1 MSTKTLIPAVLII
14 SCFFIFSCHKDNP
27 ARETEDLTLEDS
39 VALLQGKWKLIKDSL
54 TNTGNYYFMENGTA
68 WYPTPGVYFGT
79 AADYFEFLANGA
91 MAIHENQQT
100 YNSQYQLFS
109 NNQLVIK
116 DLLVHDTGSV
126 ITLTAVAATFD
137 WSNTS
142 PNGGQY
148 FRRIYLK
155 K

>member
-1 MSTKTLIPAVLII
+1 MNKKTLTATFLVTCFLIY
-14 SCFFIFSCHKDNP
+14 SCDKDNP

-39 VALLQGKWKLIKDSL
+39 VALLQGNWKVIKDSL

-68 WYPTPGVYFGT
+68 YYPTPGVYYGT
-79 AADYFEFLANGA
+79 AADYWKFLANDTL
-91 MAIHENQQT
+91 MLQENQQT
-100 YNSQYQLFS
+100 HSSRYQLLT
-109 NNQLVIK
+109 NNQLVVQ
-116 DLLVHDTGSV
+116 DMLVHGTGRV
-126 ITLTAVAATFD
+126 ITLTETAATFD

-142 PNGGQY
+142 PNGGQF